1 MSLKS
6 TNNVETNK
14 YELEIEV
21 SAEQFEEAIQKAYMR
36 EKGKIN
42 ISGFRK
48 GKAPRKLIEREY
60 GEEVFFE
67 QAVNI
72 LYPEAVD
79 TAVKESGLEIVARPE
94 VEVTDVSKAEGVK
107 IKATVFTKPEVE
119 VKDYKGIE
127 VEKEVKTVTDEDVD
141 KQADSLREKNAR
153 VITVDDRAAEMGDDV
168 VIDFEG
174 FKDGVAFD
182 GGKAEDF
189 TLGLGSGQFI
199 PGFEEQVAGHNIG
212 EEFDINVSFPEDYQ
226 EETLA
231 GKAAVFKC
239 TVHEIKQKLVPELDD
254 DFAGDAGFDT
264 VAAYRENVR
273 AELETAKVSE
283 ANSAKQDAV
292 LDKVIENATLE
303 IPEAMLETE
312 KRSMLND
319 YAQRLQSQ
327 GLRFDQYL
335 QYTGMTREKMMEQM
349 TPQAESR
356 IRSRL
361 VLEAIAEKENIT
373 VSDEDLDSELKTM
386 AEAYALE
393 ADKVKEMLGEEGIKQ
408 VTDDVRIKKAL
419 EFITDAAVE
428 K

>member
-1 MSLKS
+1 M
-6 TNNVETNK
+6 
-14 YELEIEV
+14 
-21 SAEQFEEAIQKAYMR
+21 
-36 EKGKIN
+36 
-42 ISGFRK
+42 
-48 GKAPRKLIEREY
+48 
-60 GEEVFFE
+60 
-67 QAVNI
+67 
-72 LYPEAVD
+72 
-79 TAVKESGLEIVARPE
+79 
-94 VEVTDVSKAEGVK
+94 
-107 IKATVFTKPEVE
+107 
-119 VKDYKGIE
+119 
-127 VEKEVKTVTDEDVD
+127 
-141 KQADSLREKNAR
+141 
-153 VITVDDRAAEMGDDV
+153 
-168 VIDFEG
+168 
-174 FKDGVAFD
+174 
-182 GGKAEDF
+182 
-189 TLGLGSGQFI
+189 
-199 PGFEEQVAGHNIG
+199 
-212 EEFDINVSFPEDYQ
+212 
-226 EETLA
+226 A

-292 LDKVIENATLE
+292 LDKVIEHATLE

>member
-1 MSLKS
+1 MSVQ
-6 TNNVETNK
+6 VEK
-14 YELEIEV
+14 LEGSMAKLTIEV
-21 SAEQFEEAIQKAYMR
+21 SAEDFEKAIEKAYH
-36 EKGKIN
+36 KQKNQIV
-42 ISGFRK
+42 IPGFRK
-48 GKAPRKLIEREY
+48 GKAPRAVIEKMY
-60 GEEVFFE
+60 GKEVFYE
-67 QAVNI
+67 EAINEAV
-72 LYPEAVD
+72 PEAYEKAYDECGEDIVSSP
-79 TAVKESGLEIVARPE
+79 KIEIV
-94 VEVTDVSKAEGVK
+94 KAEAGENL
-107 IKATVFTKPEVE
+107 VFTAEVALKPPVTLGE
-119 VKDYKGIE
+119 YKGIE
-127 VEKEVKTVTDEDVD
+127 IDKVETAVSDEEVEEKIKKNLDLQARYETVTDRAVQDGD
-141 KQADSLREKNAR
+141 Q
-153 VITVDDRAAEMGDDV
+153 VIL
-168 VIDFEG
+168 DFEG
-174 FKDGVAFD
+174 FVDGVAFE
-182 GGKAEDF
+182 GGKG
-189 TLGLGSGQFI
+189 TNYSLGIGSGQFI
-199 PGFEEQVAGHNIG
+199 PGFEEQLVGA
-212 EEFDINVSFPEDYQ
+212 ELEKELDVNVTFPEDYQ

-292 LDKVIENATLE
+292 LDKVIEHATLE

>member
-1 MSLKS
+1 MSVQ
-6 TNNVETNK
+6 VEK
-14 YELEIEV
+14 LEGSMAKLTIEV
-21 SAEQFEEAIQKAYMR
+21 SAEDFEKAIEKAYH
-36 EKGKIN
+36 KQKNQIV
-42 ISGFRK
+42 IPGFRK
-48 GKAPRKLIEREY
+48 GKAPRAVIEKMY
-60 GEEVFFE
+60 GKEVFYE
-67 QAVNI
+67 EAINEAV
-72 LYPEAVD
+72 PEAYEKAYDECGEDIVSSP
-79 TAVKESGLEIVARPE
+79 KIEIV
-94 VEVTDVSKAEGVK
+94 KAEAGENL
-107 IKATVFTKPEVE
+107 VFTAEVALKPPVTLGE
-119 VKDYKGIE
+119 YKGIE
-127 VEKEVKTVTDEDVD
+127 IDKVETAVSDEEVEEKIKKNLDLQARYETVTDRAVQDGD
-141 KQADSLREKNAR
+141 Q
-153 VITVDDRAAEMGDDV
+153 VIL
-168 VIDFEG
+168 DFEG
-174 FKDGVAFD
+174 FVDGVAFE
-182 GGKAEDF
+182 GGKG
-189 TLGLGSGQFI
+189 TNYSLGIGSGQFI
-199 PGFEEQVAGHNIG
+199 PGFEEQLVGA
-212 EEFDINVSFPEDYQ
+212 ELEKELDVNVTFPEDYQ

>member
-1 MSLKS
+1 MSVQ
-6 TNNVETNK
+6 VEK
-14 YELEIEV
+14 LEGSMAKLTIEV
-21 SAEQFEEAIQKAYMR
+21 SAEDFEKAIEKAYH
-36 EKGKIN
+36 KQKNQIV
-42 ISGFRK
+42 IPGFRK
-48 GKAPRKLIEREY
+48 GKAPRAVIEKMY
-60 GEEVFFE
+60 GKEVFYE
-67 QAVNI
+67 EAINEAV
-72 LYPEAVD
+72 PEAYEKAYDECGEDIVSSP
-79 TAVKESGLEIVARPE
+79 KIEIV
-94 VEVTDVSKAEGVK
+94 KAEAGENL
-107 IKATVFTKPEVE
+107 VFTAEVALKPPVTLGE
-119 VKDYKGIE
+119 YKGIE
-127 VEKEVKTVTDEDVD
+127 IDKVETAVSDEEVEEKIKKNLDLQARYETVTDRAVQDGD
-141 KQADSLREKNAR
+141 Q
-153 VITVDDRAAEMGDDV
+153 VIL
-168 VIDFEG
+168 DFEG
-174 FKDGVAFD
+174 FVDGVAFE
-182 GGKAEDF
+182 GGKG
-189 TLGLGSGQFI
+189 TNYSLGIGSGQFI
-199 PGFEEQVAGHNIG
+199 PGFEEQLVGA
-212 EEFDINVSFPEDYQ
+212 ELEKELDVNVTFPEDYQ
-226 EETLA
+226 EKTLA

-292 LDKVIENATLE
+292 LDKVIEHATLE

>member
-1 MSLKS
+1 MNVKS
-6 TNNVETNK
+6 CEKQGSTAKVVVEV
-14 YELEIEV
+14 ERARFDEALET
-21 SAEQFEEAIQKAYMR
+21 AYR
-36 EKGKIN
+36 KERGKIAVP
-42 ISGFRK
+42 GFRK
-48 GKAPRKLIEREY
+48 GKAPRAVIEKMY
-60 GEEVFFE
+60 GKEVFYE
-67 QAVNI
+67 EAINEAV
-72 LYPEAVD
+72 PEAYEKAYDECGEDIVSSP
-79 TAVKESGLEIVARPE
+79 KIEIV
-94 VEVTDVSKAEGVK
+94 KAEAGENL
-107 IKATVFTKPEVE
+107 VFTAEVALKPPVTLGE
-119 VKDYKGIE
+119 YKGIE
-127 VEKEVKTVTDEDVD
+127 IDKVETAVSDEEVEEKIKKNLDLQARYETVTDRAVQDGD
-141 KQADSLREKNAR
+141 Q
-153 VITVDDRAAEMGDDV
+153 VIL
-168 VIDFEG
+168 DFEG
-174 FKDGVAFD
+174 FVDGVAFE
-182 GGKAEDF
+182 GGKG
-189 TLGLGSGQFI
+189 TNYSLGIGSGQFI
-199 PGFEEQVAGHNIG
+199 PGFEEQLVGA
-212 EEFDINVSFPEDYQ
+212 ELEKELDVNVTFPEDYQ

>member
-1 MSLKS
+1 
-6 TNNVETNK
+6 V
-14 YELEIEV
+14 IEKMYGKEV
-21 SAEQFEEAIQKAYMR
+21 FYEEAINEAVPEAYEKAYD
-36 EKGKIN
+36 ECGEDIVSSPKI
-42 ISGFRK
+42 
-48 GKAPRKLIEREY
+48 
-60 GEEVFFE
+60 
-67 QAVNI
+67 
-72 LYPEAVD
+72 
-79 TAVKESGLEIVARPE
+79 EIV
-94 VEVTDVSKAEGVK
+94 KAEAGENL
-107 IKATVFTKPEVE
+107 VFTAEVALKPPVTLGE
-119 VKDYKGIE
+119 YKGIE
-127 VEKEVKTVTDEDVD
+127 IDKVETAVSDEEVEEKIKKNLDLQARYETVTDRAVQDGD
-141 KQADSLREKNAR
+141 Q
-153 VITVDDRAAEMGDDV
+153 VIL
-168 VIDFEG
+168 DFEG
-174 FKDGVAFD
+174 FVDGVAFE
-182 GGKAEDF
+182 GGKG
-189 TLGLGSGQFI
+189 TNYSLGIGSGQFI
-199 PGFEEQVAGHNIG
+199 PGFEEQLVGA
-212 EEFDINVSFPEDYQ
+212 ELEKELDVNVTFPEDYQ

-303 IPEAMLETE
+303 IPGAMLETE

>member
-1 MSLKS
+1 MSVQ
-6 TNNVETNK
+6 VEK
-14 YELEIEV
+14 LEGSMAKLTIEV
-21 SAEQFEEAIQKAYMR
+21 SAEDFEKAIEKAYH
-36 EKGKIN
+36 KQKNQIV
-42 ISGFRK
+42 IPGFRK
-48 GKAPRKLIEREY
+48 GKAPRAVIEKMY
-60 GEEVFFE
+60 GKEVFYE
-67 QAVNI
+67 EAINEAV
-72 LYPEAVD
+72 PEAYEKAYDECGEDIVSSP
-79 TAVKESGLEIVARPE
+79 KIEIV
-94 VEVTDVSKAEGVK
+94 KAEAGENL
-107 IKATVFTKPEVE
+107 VFTAEVALKPPVTLGE
-119 VKDYKGIE
+119 YKGIE
-127 VEKEVKTVTDEDVD
+127 IDKVETAVSDEEVEEKIKKNLDLQARYETVTDRAVQDGD
-141 KQADSLREKNAR
+141 Q
-153 VITVDDRAAEMGDDV
+153 VIL
-168 VIDFEG
+168 DFEG
-174 FKDGVAFD
+174 FVDGVAFE
-182 GGKAEDF
+182 GGKG
-189 TLGLGSGQFI
+189 TNYSLGIGSGQFI
-199 PGFEEQVAGHNIG
+199 PGFEEQLVGA
-212 EEFDINVSFPEDYQ
+212 ELEKELDVNVTFPEDYQ

-303 IPEAMLETE
+303 IPGAMLETE